1 MRGVL
6 RPGGWV
12 YPMTVSVSGTCRPAD
27 LEQATQAAAG
37 AARPQG
43 ENMTRSRLALP
54 LLVLALLAAALPAR
68 AEKWVLLG
76 QRHVSDRAEHDTIE
90 VTASEGSFD
99 AVQLRVKRS
108 SVRFYEVKV
117 VYGAGTS
124 DELEV
129 RDVIPAG
136 GQSRV
141 LDLRGANR
149 FVKRVEFRYEAK
161 TLGRRGAIVELWG
174 RR

>member
-1 MRGVL
+1 MR
-6 RPGGWV
+6 R
-12 YPMTVSVSGTCRPAD
+12 TRD
-27 LEQATQAAAG
+27 AA
-37 AARPQG
+37 
-43 ENMTRSRLALP
+43 P
-54 LLVLALLAAALPAR
+54 LLLLALLRAALPAR

-76 QRHVSDRAEHDTIE
+76 QRHVTDRAERDTVE

-99 AVQLRVKRS
+99 AIQLRVKRS
-108 SVRFYEVKV
+108 AVRFYDVTV

-124 DELEV
+124 DDLEV

-136 GQSRV
+136 GKSRA

-149 FVKRVEFRYEAK
+149 FIKRVELRYEAK
-161 TLGRRGAIVELWG
+161 SLGRRGAIVEVWG